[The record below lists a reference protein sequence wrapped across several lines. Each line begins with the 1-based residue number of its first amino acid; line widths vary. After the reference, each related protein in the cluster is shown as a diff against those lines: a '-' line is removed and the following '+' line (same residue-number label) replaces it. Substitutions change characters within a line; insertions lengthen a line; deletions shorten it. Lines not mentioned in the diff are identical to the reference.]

1 MCLYLN
7 MCTCVWVPTEDRKE
21 HQIPWRWSY
30 RVLWIIKCGCWDLSI
45 RSLGRT
51 SALNCLPI
59 SLVPYLIFLFKFKK
73 STEFRELEWQVAACW
88 WKGEVIEVF
97 WLWAWGTCA
106 NVFKQDTVT
115 MFYHRYVGWNAEFFL
130 FYFYFDFIISLK
142 SISASPMWSTIF
154 QLWILDS
161 HDLKLQA
168 YDYEMVV
175 LATTSQL
182 TAQQPTFRI
191 LLEGTRDLPP
201 HIQPTSWENI
211 SGDKWGTQKL
221 CSRAGGSHHHSIP
234 HEQVW
239 NIIAGR
245 YWSLLIRL
253 QEKFYNYWACKGK
266 C

>member
-1 MCLYLN
+1 MCLYLH

-30 RVLWIIKCGCWDLSI
+30 RVLWINKCGCWDLSI

-51 SALNCLPI
+51 SALNGLPI

-73 STEFRELEWQVAACW
+73 SNEFRELEWQVAACW
-88 WKGEVIEVF
+88 WEEVIEVF
-97 WLWAWGTCA
+97 WLWAWGPCA
-106 NVFKQDTVT
+106 NVFKLDTVRLCST
-115 MFYHRYVGWNAEFFL
+115 TGMLGEMQSSFACFP
-130 FYFYFDFIISLK
+130 DFIISLK

-201 HIQPTSWENI
+201 TFNQLRGKTLAATNEGLRSFAP
-211 SGDKWGTQKL
+211 
-221 CSRAGGSHHHSIP
+221 
-234 HEQVW
+234 V
-239 NIIAGR
+239 
-245 YWSLLIRL
+245 
-253 QEKFYNYWACKGK
+253 QEEATTTAFPMNKFKI
-266 C
+266 